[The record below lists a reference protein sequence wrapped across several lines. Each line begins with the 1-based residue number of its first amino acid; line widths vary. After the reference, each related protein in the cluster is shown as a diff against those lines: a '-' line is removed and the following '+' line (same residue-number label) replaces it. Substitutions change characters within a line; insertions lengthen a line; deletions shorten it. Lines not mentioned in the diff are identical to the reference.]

1 MDSRSTLGD
10 TTRAARERSAE
21 IQDKVSEDYCRLYLL
36 DIEMQACLQSVT
48 DTVNQLHLADGQQVI
63 TMLTEEYNWM
73 KKAQEELK
81 DMRANGDACN
91 EQMRDAS
98 LQSLYEIREAV
109 GSIVDVVGRRTKED
123 LNSASA
129 TINTGEKYW
138 IHENTY

>member
-1 MDSRSTLGD
+1 
-10 TTRAARERSAE
+10 
-21 IQDKVSEDYCRLYLL
+21 
-36 DIEMQACLQSVT
+36 MQACLQSVT